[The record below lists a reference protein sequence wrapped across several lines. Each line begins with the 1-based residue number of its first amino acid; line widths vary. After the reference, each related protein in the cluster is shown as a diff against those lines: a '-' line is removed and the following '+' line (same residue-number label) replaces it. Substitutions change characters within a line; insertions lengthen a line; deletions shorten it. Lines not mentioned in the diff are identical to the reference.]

1 MKSYYVYIL
10 TNKKDG
16 VLYIGVTN
24 NLERRIYEHKNKK
37 IKGFTEKYNLNNL
50 VFYEENN
57 DIAFAIQR
65 EKKLKKW
72 NRKWKINLIEKNNPN
87 WNDLA
92 VSWYGN

>member
-37 IKGFTEKYNLNNL
+37 IKGFTEKYNLDRL
-50 VFYEENN
+50 VFYEDNS
-57 DIAFAIQR
+57 DVAFAIQR
-65 EKKLKKW
+65 EKQLKKW
-72 NRKWKINLIEKNNPN
+72 NRKWKINLIEKNSPN

-92 VSWYGN
+92 VSWYGD

>member
-1 MKSYYVYIL
+1 MKSYYVHIL

-24 NLERRIYEHKNKK
+24 NLERRIYEHKIKK

-57 DIAFAIQR
+57 DIAFPIQR
-65 EKKLKKW
+65 EKNSK
-72 NRKWKINLIEKNNPN
+72 NGIENGK
-87 WNDLA
+87 
-92 VSWYGN
+92 

>member
-24 NLERRIYEHKNKK
+24 NLERIIYKHKNNK

-65 EKKLKKW
+65 EKNSK
-72 NRKWKINLIEKNNPN
+72 NGIENGK
-87 WNDLA
+87 
-92 VSWYGN
+92 